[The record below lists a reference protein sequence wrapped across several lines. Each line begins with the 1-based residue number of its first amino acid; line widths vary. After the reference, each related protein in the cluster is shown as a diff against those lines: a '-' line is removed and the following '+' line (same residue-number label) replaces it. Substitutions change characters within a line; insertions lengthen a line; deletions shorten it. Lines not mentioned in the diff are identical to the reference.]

1 MLFNIYLSIE
11 DKILYIVDI
20 FKVVIMFIRF
30 YWDKEIFKFMNINI

>member
-1 MLFNIYLSIE
+1 MSFNTYLSTE
-11 DKILYIVDI
+11 GKFLYTVDT

>member
-1 MLFNIYLSIE
+1 MSFNTYLSTE
-11 DKILYIVDI
+11 DKILYTVDT